1 MMTSFDDGFVPGEI
15 VDVSNMVVNDCK
27 EFKKDVMAI
36 VMDTVTSDNSLDYQ
50 TIGVVLQDVI
60 ADVNVMARQSDRIN
74 EILEGMSK

>member
-1 MMTSFDDGFVPGEI
+1 MTSFDDGFVPGEI

-60 ADVNVMARQSDRIN
+60 ADVNVMARQSDRID